1 MGLPARMN
9 TLDDPNW
16 PGLARLRFWPRK
28 IRFWPGKIRSWRT
41 QLGAWRTHVGV
52 CLLIAT
58 GAVNAQWQIDKVL
71 DGDSLMLRDRNGQ
84 RLSVR
89 LAGIDAPERG
99 QAFADRSRQNLRMLT
114 ANCTPEWIFQKIDR
128 YGRSIGLIF
137 CDGRDLGLAQLETG
151 LAWHFSRYA
160 KEQPFEQRTAYL
172 NAQQRAQRASIGLW
186 RDVEPMP
193 PWSFREQRRGNRNNQ
208 ARSPSS

>member
-1 MGLPARMN
+1 MGLPERVKALNDRR
-9 TLDDPNW
+9 W
-16 PGLARLRFWPRK
+16 PWQVLL
-28 IRFWPGKIRSWRT
+28 RSW
-41 QLGAWRTHVGV
+41 QTHVGV
-52 CLLIAT
+52 FLLLAA

-71 DGDSLMLRDRNGQ
+71 DGDSIVLRDRNGQ

-99 QAFADRSRQNLRMLT
+99 QAFADRSRQNLRNLT
-114 ANCTPEWIFQKIDR
+114 TNCTPEWIFQKIDR

-137 CDGRDLGLAQLETG
+137 CDGRDLGQAQLETG

-172 NAQQRAQRASIGLW
+172 NAQLRAQRAGIGLW
-186 RDVEPMP
+186 RDAEPMP
-193 PWSFREQRRGNRNNQ
+193 PWSFREQRRGIRANQTRVQNN
-208 ARSPSS
+208 